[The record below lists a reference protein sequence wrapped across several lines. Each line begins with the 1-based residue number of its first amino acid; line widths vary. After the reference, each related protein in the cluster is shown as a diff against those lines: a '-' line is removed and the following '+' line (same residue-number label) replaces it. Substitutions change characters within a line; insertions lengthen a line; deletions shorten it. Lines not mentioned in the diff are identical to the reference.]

1 MLGACAFT
9 LSGGALFANAHSA
22 FAATTCANGDK
33 TYVVHAGDTLD
44 SIAKSHQT
52 TWQALSAHNK
62 LANANVISV
71 NQTLCIP
78 VKVAAKTAPTTVTK
92 PAAPVAKPAAPAV
105 KAVSQAAHGT
115 ANIFPYGQCTWWAD
129 NRYHQLTGIY
139 VPWMTNSDAYLWTE
153 RAHQYHWNVSSTPHV
168 GDIMQL
174 DRGVQGTGQYGHV
187 GVVESIDGKGRFT
200 ASQMNWNGVGV
211 MTKSQF
217 SVGAGVHFI
226 SAK

>member
-1 MLGACAFT
+1 MLGAFAFT
-9 LSGGALFANAHSA
+9 LSGGALFADAHSA

-33 TYVVHAGDTLD
+33 TYIVHAGDTLD
-44 SIAKSHQT
+44 SIAKGHQT

-62 LANANVISV
+62 LANANVILV
-71 NQTLCIP
+71 NQTICIP
-78 VKVAAKTAPTTVTK
+78 VKAGVK
-92 PAAPVAKPAAPAV
+92 PASATITKPAAPAV

-139 VPWMTNSDAYLWTE
+139 VPWMTNSDAYLWTQ
-153 RAHQYHWNVSSTPHV
+153 RARQYHWNVSSTPHV

-174 DRGVQGTGQYGHV
+174 DPGIQGAGSYGHV

-226 SAK
+226 SAR